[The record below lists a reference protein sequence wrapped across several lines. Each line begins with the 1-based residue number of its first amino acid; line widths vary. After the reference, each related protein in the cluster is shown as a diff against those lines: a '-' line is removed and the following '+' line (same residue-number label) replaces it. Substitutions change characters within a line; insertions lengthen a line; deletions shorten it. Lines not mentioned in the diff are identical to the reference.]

1 MFVYTVSSTLGG
13 HKQTNYGLPH
23 IVRVHT
29 VVNNVGFPGKHMHT
43 IMFLS

>member
-1 MFVYTVSSTLGG
+1 MFVYTVSLSLGG

-23 IVRVHT
+23 ILRVHT
-29 VVNNVGFPGKHMHT
+29 VVNIVDFPGKHMDT